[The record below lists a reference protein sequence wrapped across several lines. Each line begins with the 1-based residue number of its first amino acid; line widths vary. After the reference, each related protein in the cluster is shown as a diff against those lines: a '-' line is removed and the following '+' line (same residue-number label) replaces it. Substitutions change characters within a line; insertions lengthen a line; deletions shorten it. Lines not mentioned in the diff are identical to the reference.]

1 MKRWPIVLAITLFEV
16 AAVIGALP
24 LIEKF
29 YWGRD
34 VSYLWEYKDMALP
47 AFLAIAAVVMV
58 MVTRHL
64 SKTLRVVIPI
74 AVVGALVLTVEIVS
88 VVS

>member
-1 MKRWPIVLAITLFEV
+1 MRKWPIVLAITLFEV

-29 YWGRD
+29 YWGRGA
-34 VSYLWEYKDMALP
+34 SSLWEYKDMALP
-47 AFLAIAAVVMV
+47 AFLAIATVVMV

-74 AVVGALVLTVEIVS
+74 AVVGALVLTVEIAS
-88 VVS
+88 VLI